1 MDKIVHFPKEEKA
14 KALKE
19 KARAKLHDANEW
31 IKWHKEEIVTY
42 GPIAIAGITT
52 TAKVVGRRIN
62 LHKEETLKNLY
73 CYDRSLGHYWRLKRP
88 LSNRE
93 WVAIESRRKRGERLA
108 DILSS
113 MNVLK

>member
-19 KARAKLHDANEW
+19 KARTKLHDANEW

-108 DILSS
+108 DILNS